1 MKGGTKAILKL
12 EKTRGRPNKGCV
24 DLLVVTLNFI
34 CTILL
39 KAVQDYNVY
48 VAFHAGIDTGRTFN
62 LIKFV
67 EVSF

>member
-1 MKGGTKAILKL
+1 MS
-12 EKTRGRPNKGCV
+12 
-24 DLLVVTLNFI
+24 
-34 CTILL
+34 L

-62 LIKFV
+62 PIKFV